1 MKLQNIVSHF
11 GGVEGKGLLI
21 SAFKPYNN
29 VVRRKINEARNVN
42 LIFGQDFPKILK
54 NMFS

>member
-11 GGVEGKGLLI
+11 GGVEGRGLLV
-21 SAFKPYNN
+21 SAFRPYSN
-29 VVRRKINEARNVN
+29 VVRRKIDEARNVD
-42 LIFGQDFPKILK
+42 LLFGRDFPRKLK